1 MRFCV
6 GEEDNVRIRNWRT
19 TGYLAI
25 FRHFRKTI
33 NLTNDAFTL
42 NMKND
47 NLKFRKNIIILMNS
61 NLYNSIL
68 IILNSIYYIPTVV
81 RQVSYY

>member
-25 FRHFRKTI
+25 LRHFRKT
-33 NLTNDAFTL
+33 NM

-47 NLKFRKNIIILMNS
+47 NLKYRKNIIILINS
-61 NLYNSIL
+61 NLHNYIL